1 MPSVKF
7 LILRFSSIGD
17 IVLTTPIIRGLK
29 QQVENAEVHY
39 FTKPAFKEILEANH
53 YIDKIHVLEDDLKE
67 QLEELKEERFEYII
81 DLHKNLRTARVKSAL
96 KTISFSFNK
105 LNFQKWMLVNFK
117 IDKLPR
123 KHLVDRYYESVGVFD
138 VHDDGEGLDFFI
150 PEKDRV
156 DVSSLMPE
164 LKGNDYIGFVMG
176 ANHNTKMLTEQKIHS
191 ILSEIDHPVVLLGG
205 KEDYPLGMK
214 IKEQHPESVYNAC
227 GQFSINQSASLVKQS
242 KVMIAPDTGLMHISA
257 AFKKPLIT
265 VWGNTVPEFGMYP
278 YYPNSNSSVFEVK
291 GLSCRPC
298 SKLGYRNCPK
308 KHFRCIKDLDY
319 KHIAAKANAYFT
331 TL

>member
-39 FTKPAFKEILEANH
+39 FTKPAFKEILEANP
-53 YIDKIHVLEDDLKE
+53 YIDKIHVLSDNLND
-67 QLEELKEERFEYII
+67 QLDELKKERFDYII

-96 KTISFSFNK
+96 KTFSFSFSK

-123 KHLVDRYYESVGVFD
+123 KHLVDRYYESVSVFD

-150 PEKDRV
+150 PEKNQV

-176 ANHNTKMLTEQKIHS
+176 ANHNTKMLTEQKINS

-205 KEDYPLGMK
+205 KDDHPLGKK
-214 IKEQHPESVYNAC
+214 IKEQNPESVYNAC
-227 GQFSINQSASLVKQS
+227 GQFSINQSASLVQQS
-242 KVMIAPDTGLMHISA
+242 RVMITPDTGLMHVA
-257 AFKKPLIT
+257 ASFKKPLIT
-265 VWGNTVPEFGMYP
+265 IWGNTTPEFGMYP
-278 YYPNSNSSVFEVK
+278 YYPNSNTSVFEVK

-298 SKLGYRNCPK
+298 SKLGYRKCPK
-308 KHFRCIKDLDY
+308 KHFRCIEDLSP
-319 KHIAAKANAYFT
+319 HNIATKANYYFDS
-331 TL
+331 L

>member
-39 FTKPAFKEILEANH
+39 FTKPAFKEILEANP

-67 QLEELKEERFEYII
+67 QLEELKKEQFEYII

-176 ANHNTKMLTEQKIHS
+176 ANHNTKMLTEQKINS

-214 IKEQHPESVYNAC
+214 IKEQNPESVYNAC

-242 KVMIAPDTGLMHISA
+242 RVMITPDTGLMHISA

-278 YYPNSNSSVFEVK
+278 YYPNSNSSVFEVN

-308 KHFRCIKDLDY
+308 KHFRCIKDLDS
-319 KHIAAKANAYFT
+319 KNIAAKANTFFT
-331 TL
+331 SL